1 MIYGYCRVSTPR
13 QRPERQ
19 ESNIK
24 AAYPDAVVVFEKGT
38 GTNLNR
44 PVWKSLQGRLKSGD
58 TVVFDEVSRMS
69 RDAEEGFALY
79 KTLYESGIDLVFL
92 KEPHLNTQLYRE
104 TRDKFIPQTGT
115 DVDLILEGI
124 NRYLLQLAERQI
136 EIAFE
141 GAEKEVQLLRQRTSE
156 GVKRAQIEGKQ
167 VGREKGCKVETKR
180 AKAAKK
186 VIKKHCREFGGN
198 LNDTEIMQMTGLS
211 RNTYYKYKR
220 ELKNDS
226 IKLV

>member
-38 GTNLNR
+38 GKNLNR
-44 PVWKSLQGRLKSGD
+44 PVWKSLQGRLQSGD

-79 KTLYESGIDLVFL
+79 KTLYESGVNLVFL

-104 TRDKFIPQTGT
+104 TWDKFIPPTGT

-124 NRYLLQLAERQI
+124 NCYLLQLAERQI
-136 EIAFE
+136 EVSFE

-156 GVKRAQIEGKQ
+156 GVKRAQIDGKQ
-167 VGREKGCKVETKR
+167 IGREKARSRQSGRKR
-180 AKAAKK
+180 QKRLLKSIAGSSAA
-186 VIKKHCREFGGN
+186 V
-198 LNDTEIMQMTGLS
+198 
-211 RNTYYKYKR
+211 
-220 ELKNDS
+220 
-226 IKLV
+226 